1 MKSAISNHSNRDD
14 VITSFL
20 RDQTGSTAIEY
31 GLLGALIS
39 VVVIAS
45 MTSVGTQLKT
55 SFTSTT
61 AALAN
66 N

>member
-31 GLLGALIS
+31 GLLAALIS

-55 SFTSTT
+55 SFTSITT
-61 AALAN
+61 ALAN